1 MMLPTTFNQT
11 PYQLGNLKP
20 KQVSFLQHLYDAGH
34 NTNGDVVFKRNY
46 LKTVAN
52 LNGISWA
59 PAWIVKDVSR
69 VTDRGM
75 YAVPELNELIAL
87 AVANDTPVVEDV
99 SPGHETDG
107 DSLAD
112 TNETYA
118 PDVTHVVTDDMGEH
132 TVSDDVLHH
141 VVESS

>member
-20 KQVSFLQHLYDAGH
+20 KQVAFLQHLYDAGH

-52 LNGISWA
+52 TNGISWA

-75 YAVPELNELIAL
+75 YAVPELNELIAQN
-87 AVANDTPVVEDV
+87 APVVDEDTYTV
-99 SPGHETDG
+99 SD
-107 DSLAD
+107 
-112 TNETYA
+112 
-118 PDVTHVVTDDMGEH
+118 DVGQH
-132 TVSDDVLHH
+132 TVSDDMVTATL
-141 VVESS
+141 

>member
-11 PYQLGNLKP
+11 PYKMGNLKP
-20 KQVSFLQHLYDAGH
+20 KQVMFLQHLYNAGH
-34 NTNGDVVFKRNY
+34 TTDGDVVFKRNY

-75 YAVPELNELIAL
+75 YAVPELNEYIAG
-87 AVANDTPVVEDV
+87 VSEPTDTIEDV
-99 SPGHETDG
+99 HEV
-107 DSLAD
+107 S
-112 TNETYA
+112 
-118 PDVTHVVTDDMGEH
+118 DDMGNH
-132 TVSDDVLHH
+132 TVSDDVAM
-141 VVESS
+141 SI

>member
-20 KQVSFLQHLYDAGH
+20 KQVAFLQHLYDAGH
-34 NTNGDVVFKRNY
+34 NTDGDVVFKRNY

-52 LNGISWA
+52 TNGISWA

-87 AVANDTPVVEDV
+87 ACTPVPDTYTVSEDV
-99 SPGHETDG
+99 GQ
-107 DSLAD
+107 
-112 TNETYA
+112 
-118 PDVTHVVTDDMGEH
+118 H
-132 TVSDDVLHH
+132 TVSDDMVT
-141 VVESS
+141 VS

>member
-20 KQVSFLQHLYDAGH
+20 KQVAFLQHLYDAGH

-52 LNGISWA
+52 LNGIEWA

-75 YAVPELNELIAL
+75 YAVPELNELMAL
-87 AVANDTPVVEDV
+87 AVANDTPVVDV
-99 SPGHETDG
+99 SPGHGNDG
-107 DSLAD
+107 DDLAD
-112 TNETYA
+112 SVESDTYTVSN
-118 PDVTHVVTDDMGEH
+118 DMGHHTVQDDMI
-132 TVSDDVLHH
+132 TVS
-141 VVESS
+141 

>member
-1 MMLPTTFNQT
+1 MILPTTFDQS
-11 PYQLGNLKP
+11 PYKLGKLKP
-20 KQVSFLQHLYDAGH
+20 RQVAFLQHLYDAGH
-34 NTNGDVVFKRNY
+34 TTQGDVLFKRNY
-46 LKTVAN
+46 LKSVAN
-52 LNGISWA
+52 TNGIAWA

-69 VTDRGM
+69 VPTRGM

-132 TVSDDVLHH
+132 IVSDDMLH
-141 VVESS
+141 VVETS

>member
-11 PYQLGNLKP
+11 PYLLGNLKP

-34 NTNGDVVFKRNY
+34 NTEGDVVFKRNY

-52 LNGISWA
+52 LNGIEWA

-75 YAVPELNELIAL
+75 YAVPELNELMNQIAH
-87 AVANDTPVVEDV
+87 ATAV
-99 SPGHETDG
+99 SPGHGNDG
-107 DSLAD
+107 DDLAD
-112 TNETYA
+112 SVDDDTYA
-118 PDVTHVVTDDMGEH
+118 VSDDMGHH
-132 TVSDDVLHH
+132 TVSDDM
-141 VVESS
+141 VVVS

>member
-1 MMLPTTFNQT
+1 MLPTTFNQT

-20 KQVSFLQHLYDAGH
+20 KQVAFLQHLYDAGH

-75 YAVPELNELIAL
+75 YAVPELNELIAQN
-87 AVANDTPVVEDV
+87 APVVDED
-99 SPGHETDG
+99 
-107 DSLAD
+107 
-112 TNETYA
+112 TYA
-118 PDVTHVVTDDMGEH
+118 VSDDMGEH
-132 TVSDDVLHH
+132 TVSDDMEKLQRLGQSVSIL
-141 VVESS
+141 

>member
-20 KQVSFLQHLYDAGH
+20 KQVAFLQHLYDAGH
-34 NTNGDVVFKRNY
+34 NTEGDVVFKRNY

-52 LNGISWA
+52 TNGIAWA

-75 YAVPELNELIAL
+75 YAVPELNQLIAEHT
-87 AVANDTPVVEDV
+87 ATTATNV
-99 SPGHETDG
+99 SPGHGTEGDNLSDSTD
-107 DSLAD
+107 DD
-112 TNETYA
+112 TYTVE
-118 PDVTHVVTDDMGEH
+118 DDMGQH
-132 TVSDDVLHH
+132 SVSDDMVATL
-141 VVESS
+141 